1 LLLRMESM
9 DQQNE
14 ISTLT
19 AEQQEK
25 YHRLQ
30 ENLNQ
35 YQKVIVA
42 YSGGVDSVCL
52 LKVAVD
58 SLGGKNVLACIGVS
72 ESLAESEYQ
81 KALEIAEQIGAP
93 IEVIH
98 PKEMENPD
106 YQKNPANRCFH
117 CKSELY
123 SLLQELSQRNRYD
136 AVLCGTNVDDLGD
149 FRPGLQA
156 AKKFKV
162 ASPLEET
169 GLSKEDIRAV
179 SKLLQLPTWNQPAQ
193 PCLASRMPYGLTITP
208 ERLKQV
214 EQGEEFLRSLGLREL
229 RVRHHDKLVR
239 IEVPA
244 ECLSEIV
251 EESRRYQIVDFFK
264 GIGFTY
270 VSLDLQGFRSG
281 SGNEALEK

>member
-1 LLLRMESM
+1 M
-9 DQQNE
+9 DKPDE
-14 ISTLT
+14 INTLT
-19 AEQQEK
+19 ADQREK
-25 YHRLQ
+25 FRRLQ
-30 ENLNQ
+30 ENLKQ

-58 SLGGKNVLACIGVS
+58 TLGGENVLACIGVS
-72 ESLAESEYQ
+72 ESLAEREYQ
-81 KALEIAEQIGAP
+81 KALDIAEQIGAN
-93 IEVIH
+93 IEVVH

-106 YQKNPANRCFH
+106 YQQNPADRCFH

-123 SLLQELSQRNRYD
+123 GLLQELSQRNDFD

-162 ASPLEET
+162 ASPLEEAQLT
-169 GLSKEDIRAV
+169 KEDIRAI
-179 SKLLQLPTWNQPAQ
+179 SKLLQLPTWDQPAQ

-239 IEVPA
+239 IEVPP
-244 ECLSEIV
+244 EHIGDLIEDP
-251 EESRRYQIVDFFK
+251 RRRQIVDFFK
-264 GIGFTY
+264 KLGFTY

-281 SGNEALEK
+281 SGNEALES

>member
-1 LLLRMESM
+1 METM
-9 DQQNE
+9 DKPDE
-14 ISTLT
+14 INTLT
-19 AEQQEK
+19 ADQREK
-25 YHRLQ
+25 FRRLQ
-30 ENLNQ
+30 ENLKQ

-58 SLGGKNVLACIGVS
+58 TLGGENVLACIGVS
-72 ESLAESEYQ
+72 ESLAEREYQ
-81 KALEIAEQIGAP
+81 KALDIAEQIGAN
-93 IEVIH
+93 IEVVH

-106 YQKNPANRCFH
+106 YQQNPADRCFH

-123 SLLQELSQRNRYD
+123 GLLQELSQRNDFD

-162 ASPLEET
+162 ASPLEEAQLT
-169 GLSKEDIRAV
+169 KEDIRAI
-179 SKLLQLPTWNQPAQ
+179 SKLLQLPTWDQPAQ

-239 IEVPA
+239 IEVPP
-244 ECLSEIV
+244 EHIGDLIEDP
-251 EESRRYQIVDFFK
+251 RRRQIVDFFK
-264 GIGFTY
+264 KLGFTY

-281 SGNEALEK
+281 SGNEALES